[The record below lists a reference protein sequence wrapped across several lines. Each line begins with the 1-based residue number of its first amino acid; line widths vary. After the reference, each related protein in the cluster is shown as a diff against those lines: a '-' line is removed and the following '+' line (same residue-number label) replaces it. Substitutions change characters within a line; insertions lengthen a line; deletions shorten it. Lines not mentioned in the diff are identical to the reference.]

1 MAERSQREDRVTDTS
16 AGIKEESGQGVR
28 GGRSRAMEGGATIE
42 EKCEHYG
49 YMIFFF
55 KSKFMDLT
63 MTVREF
69 TFEIKSFL
77 LGKTLSKID
86 NFGSCSSES
95 LPMTKP

>member
-1 MAERSQREDRVTDTS
+1 MTERSQREDRVTDTS
-16 AGIKEESGQGVR
+16 AGIKEKSGQGVR
-28 GGRSRAMEGGATIE
+28 GGRSRAMEGGTTIE

-49 YMIFFF
+49 YVIFFF

-63 MTVREF
+63 TTVREF

-77 LGKTLSKID
+77 LGKTLSKIE
-86 NFGSCSSES
+86 NFGSCSES